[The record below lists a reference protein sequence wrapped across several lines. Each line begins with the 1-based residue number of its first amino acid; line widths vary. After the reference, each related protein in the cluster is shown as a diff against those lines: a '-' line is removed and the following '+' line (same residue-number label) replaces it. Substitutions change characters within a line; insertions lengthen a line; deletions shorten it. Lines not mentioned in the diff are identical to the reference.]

1 MEYEKYNKII
11 PRQKQQEIDL
21 RKASFQILEQQT

>member
-11 PRQKQQEIDL
+11 TRQKQQETAL